1 MKHEI
6 IPTEPIRGSKGATD
20 PGPRNVLIDSQNP
33 DILLP
38 PETDN
43 GSIPNLKFSFGM
55 AHNRLEDGG
64 WAREVTVRELPI
76 AKSMAGV
83 NMRLDSGVV
92 RELHWHKEAE
102 WAYIL
107 QGNVRLTVVDENRNV
122 SVDDLKPGDVWLVP
136 AGIPHSIQ
144 GLEGGCEFLLVFDDG
159 NFSENETLLITEFMA
174 HTPRSILAKNFG
186 IGAEHF
192 DNIPKSEKYI
202 FRLPV
207 PAPLEVVRKQL
218 PDSPPK
224 LPYVWHASEHPPTP
238 YSGGSV
244 KTIDVTN
251 FPETTL
257 SALIIEIEPGAMREL
272 HWHPDADEWQYYLE
286 GEARMTVFDATSKAR
301 TFNYTAGDVGF
312 VPRTLGHYIE
322 NIGST
327 TLRLINVFNTPRYKD
342 ISLNNWMALTPPDL
356 VRGHLDLDDVAMK
369 ALKRERCSVVR

>member
-1 MKHEI
+1 MS
-6 IPTEPIRGSKGATD
+6 TAQAREPIRGKLGATD
-20 PGPRNVLIDSQNP
+20 PGPRNVLLDEQNP
-33 DILLP
+33 DILVP
-38 PETDN
+38 PDTDS
-43 GSIPNLKFSFGM
+43 GSIPNLKFSFGL
-55 AHNRLEDGG
+55 AHNRLEEGG
-64 WAREVTVRELPI
+64 WAREVTVRDLPI

-83 NMRLDSGVV
+83 NMRLDTGVV

-107 QGNVRLTVVDENRNV
+107 QGNVRLTVVDEERNV
-122 SVDDLKPGDVWLVP
+122 AVDDLKPGDMWLVP

-174 HTPRSILAKNFG
+174 HTPRSVLSKNFG
-186 IGAEHF
+186 IDRSKFAH
-192 DNIPKSEKYI
+192 IPASEKYI

-207 PAPLEVVRKQL
+207 PAPLDQVRKQL

-224 LPYVWHASEHPPTP
+224 KPYTYHASQQPATR

-244 KTIDVTN
+244 KTVDVKQ

-257 SALIIEIEPGAMREL
+257 SSLIMEIEPGAMREL

-286 GEARMTVFDATSKAR
+286 GEARMTVFDATNKAR
-301 TFNYTAGDVGF
+301 TFNYSAGDVGF

-322 NIGST
+322 NTGST
-327 TLRLINVFNTPRYKD
+327 TVRVINVFNTAKYKD

-356 VRGHLDLDDVAMK
+356 VKGHLNIDDTVIAS
-369 ALKRERCSVVR
+369 LKRERCSVVR

>member
-1 MKHEI
+1 MSDSRPK
-6 IPTEPIRGSKGATD
+6 EPIRGAKGATD
-20 PGPRNVLIDSQNP
+20 PGPRNTLLDHQNP
-33 DILLP
+33 DILIP

-64 WAREVTVRELPI
+64 WAREVTVRELPV

-83 NMRLDSGVV
+83 NMRLGSGVV

-107 QGNVRLTVVDENRNV
+107 QGNVRLTVVDEDRNV
-122 SVDDLKPGDVWLVP
+122 SVDDLKPGDIWLVP

-174 HTPRSILAKNFG
+174 HTPPSILAKNFG
-186 IGAEHF
+186 IGVEHF
-192 DNIPKSEKYI
+192 ANLPKSEKYI
-202 FRLPV
+202 FQLPV
-207 PAPLEVVRKQL
+207 PEALETVRKQL
-218 PDSPPK
+218 PNSPPR
-224 LPYVWHASEHPPTP
+224 LPYTWHASEQPATSYP
-238 YSGGSV
+238 GGSA

-257 SALIIEIEPGAMREL
+257 SALIMEIEPGALREL

-286 GEARMTVFDATSKAR
+286 GQARMTVFDATSKAR
-301 TFNYTAGDVGF
+301 TFNYTSGDVGF
-312 VPRTLGHYIE
+312 VPRTMGHYIE

-327 TLRLINVFNTPRYKD
+327 TVRLVNVFNKPRYKE
-342 ISLNNWMALTPPDL
+342 ISLNNWMALSPPDL
-356 VRGHLDLDDVAMK
+356 VRGHLNLDDAAMK
-369 ALKRERCSVVR
+369 ALRRERCAIVR